1 MAPEPQRPVRKTG
14 MADVS
19 WVDLASI
26 ERSLARRGARQ
37 AVADTT
43 GHYDPESL
51 VLRALGLM
59 SIGRGDS
66 TELQRMLAGREE
78 SDPSVHALALWSDR
92 RSGPN
97 RHSRIAKLKELVE
110 SYPTI
115 PLPRL
120 LLARAMVEKRTNPTA
135 AIDECV
141 EVLRLHPDSCLAWSY
156 LALCYFSSKEP
167 IQALRSIDRRSS
179 CPPTVMSL
187 QIEMMS
193 SLAMKDLSRG
203 TNAYESRSELLGT
216 RSFPRLFRVWAIGGR
231 LLLIAFGLVAA
242 GGIGLVQPIPFAL
255 GMIGV
260 ATFIPIAR
268 HVTRSWR
275 PAIGVLVEL
284 ALLGGLYL
292 LTYLLT

>member
-1 MAPEPQRPVRKTG
+1 
-14 MADVS
+14 MADIS
-19 WVDLASI
+19 WVDLGSI
-26 ERSLARRGARQ
+26 EQSLARRGARQ

-43 GHYDPESL
+43 GHHDPESL

-66 TELQRMLAGREE
+66 AELQKILAGQEE
-78 SDPSVHALALWSDR
+78 SDPSVQALAVWADR

-97 RHSRIAKLKELVE
+97 RHSRIAKLKGLVE

-115 PLPRL
+115 ALPRL
-120 LLARAMVEKRTNPTA
+120 LLARAMVEERTNPKG

-156 LALCYFSSKEP
+156 LALGYFSSKEP
-167 IQALRSIDRRSS
+167 VQALRSIDRRTS
-179 CPPTVMSL
+179 CPPTVMPL
-187 QIEMMS
+187 QVEMMS
-193 SLAMKDLSRG
+193 SLAVKDWARG
-203 TNAYESRSELLGT
+203 NKAYESRCELLGT
-216 RSFPRLFRVWAIGGR
+216 RSFPRLFRIWAIRGR
-231 LLLIAFGLVAA
+231 LVWVVFGLVAA
-242 GGIGLVQPIPFAL
+242 AGIGLEQPIPFAV
-255 GMIGV
+255 GMIAL

-284 ALLGGLYL
+284 ALLGSLYL
-292 LTYLLT
+292 LNLVT